1 MTLMNDAGFAAKT
14 PSLTTRGTR
23 SASASTSTSA
33 PTSAL
38 RKLAGALMMGGLAVG
53 GLTLGAAQVHAADTL
68 KIGISAEP
76 YPPFTYTSASGEWTG
91 FEVELA
97 EAICDAMQR
106 ECEITPTGWSGII
119 PSLKAGRI
127 DMIMNSMTITKARE
141 KVIDFS
147 IPYYNSPG
155 AYVAAKDLE
164 LEIPDGLDGK
174 ILGTQAATTH
184 ANFAR
189 QALRSTGVDVRLYD
203 QQEQV
208 NSDLL
213 SGRVDVILADEIAMS
228 ALVKRDEASNFEIK
242 ATTPQHEAYG
252 IGAGVGVRKED
263 GALKEALDGAI
274 HQVYANGTC
283 TALSNKYF
291 DTDVCLG

>member
-1 MTLMNDAGFAAKT
+1 MILMNDAGFAAKI
-14 PSLTTRGTR
+14 PSLTARGTR
-23 SASASTSTSA
+23 SASTS
-33 PTSAL
+33 TSAL
-38 RKLAGALMMGGLAVG
+38 RKLAGALMMGGLALG

-68 KIGISAEP
+68 KVGISAEP

-97 EAICDAMQR
+97 NAICDAMQR

-127 DMIMNSMTITKARE
+127 DMIMNSMTITNARE

-147 IPYYNSPG
+147 IPYYHSSG
-155 AYVAAKDLE
+155 AYVAASDLDID
-164 LEIPDGLDGK
+164 IPEGLDGMV
-174 ILGTQAATTH
+174 LGAQAATTH

-189 QALRSTGVDVRLYD
+189 RALRDSGVQVRLYD
-203 QQEQV
+203 QQEQA
-208 NSDLL
+208 NSDLF
-213 SGRVDVILADEIAMS
+213 SGRVDVILADEIAMN
-228 ALVKRDEASNFEIK
+228 ALIKREEAHGFEIK
-242 ATTPQHEAYG
+242 ATTPQHPAYG
-252 IGAGVGVRKED
+252 EGVGIGIRKEE
-263 GALKEALDGAI
+263 GALKAAI
-274 HQVYANGTC
+274 DDAIQKVYADGTC

>member
-14 PSLTTRGTR
+14 PSPTARETR

-38 RKLAGALMMGGLAVG
+38 RKLAGALMMGGLTVGGLTVG

-127 DMIMNSMTITKARE
+127 DMIMNSMTIT
-141 KVIDFS
+141 
-147 IPYYNSPG
+147 
-155 AYVAAKDLE
+155 
-164 LEIPDGLDGK
+164 
-174 ILGTQAATTH
+174 
-184 ANFAR
+184 
-189 QALRSTGVDVRLYD
+189 
-203 QQEQV
+203 
-208 NSDLL
+208 
-213 SGRVDVILADEIAMS
+213 
-228 ALVKRDEASNFEIK
+228 
-242 ATTPQHEAYG
+242 
-252 IGAGVGVRKED
+252 
-263 GALKEALDGAI
+263 
-274 HQVYANGTC
+274 
-283 TALSNKYF
+283 
-291 DTDVCLG
+291 